1 MKEFK
6 YKMSYATAK
15 ELLRQKKGED
25 RSLSNQAYL
34 CKTVNETY
42 GLLGTCIEVIYF

>member
-1 MKEFK
+1 MREFK
-6 YKMSYATAK
+6 YKMSYTTAK
-15 ELLRQKKGED
+15 ELLRQKNGED

-34 CKTVNETY
+34 CKIVNETY